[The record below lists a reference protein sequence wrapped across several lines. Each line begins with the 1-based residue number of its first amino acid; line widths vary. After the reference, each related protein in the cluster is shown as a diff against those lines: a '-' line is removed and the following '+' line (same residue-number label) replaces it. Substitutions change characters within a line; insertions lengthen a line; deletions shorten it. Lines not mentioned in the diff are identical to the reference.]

1 MSDNVGERFETDVWM
16 DMCTELLPPVGY
28 PIAVKYIISYII
40 YIISYRVAQRSHLVF
55 RFVFIVNIVY
65 CPLQ

>member
-28 PIAVKYIISYII
+28 PIAVKYISYHISYHILRVGKWRVDLDRGKSSSK
-40 YIISYRVAQRSHLVF
+40 IS
-55 RFVFIVNIVY
+55 I
-65 CPLQ
+65 